1 MSLNGATSN
10 RKTPDHERDAHQAYH
25 ERRLVNVQPARL
37 DDLQPKYA
45 QTINHDD
52 DNPDVHGWYASCS
65 KLNAPNFWKSCPHL
79 REYFLTT

>member
-10 RKTPDHERDAHQAYH
+10 GKTPVHERDAHAASH

-45 QTINHDD
+45 QTINHDG

-65 KLNAPNFWKSCPHL
+65 KLDVSNCRKSYPPPS
-79 REYFLTT
+79 EYL